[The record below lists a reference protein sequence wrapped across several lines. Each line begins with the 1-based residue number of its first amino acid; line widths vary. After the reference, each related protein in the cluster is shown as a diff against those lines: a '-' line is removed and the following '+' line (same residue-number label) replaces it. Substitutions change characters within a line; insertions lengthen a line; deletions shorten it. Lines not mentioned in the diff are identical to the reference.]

1 MQNIIALHLTTN
13 LLKMRFKRYNIVLAS
28 NSPRRRELLS
38 GLDIDYEVK
47 VLDDIDESY
56 PSSIPLREVAEYLSI
71 KKADAYTSYLKDS
84 DLLITADT
92 IVLLED
98 EIYGKPVDKEDA
110 IRMLRGLS
118 GKTHEVITG
127 VSLVSKDKT
136 VTFSSVTKVVFGDLS
151 DDEINYYIDKYKPYD
166 KAGSY
171 GVQEWIGYVGVKHM
185 EGSYYNVMGLPIYRV
200 FEELKKF

>member
-1 MQNIIALHLTTN
+1 MQNIIALHLITN
-13 LLKMRFKRYNIVLAS
+13 LLIMRFKRYNIVLAS

-38 GLDIDYEVK
+38 GLDIDCKVK

-56 PSSIPLREVAEYLSI
+56 PSSIPLREVAEYLST
-71 KKADAYTSYLKDS
+71 KKANAYTSCLKDN

-92 IVLLED
+92 IVLIED

-118 GKTHEVITG
+118 GKVHEVITG
-127 VSLVSKDKT
+127 VSLVSKNKI
-136 VTFSSVTKVVFGDLS
+136 VSFSSVTKVVFGDLS

>member
-1 MQNIIALHLTTN
+1 MKFKNYNII
-13 LLKMRFKRYNIVLAS
+13 LAS

-38 GLDIDYEVK
+38 GLDIDYEIRI
-47 VLDDIDESY
+47 LADIDESY
-56 PSSIPLREVAEYLSI
+56 PNDIPLEEVAEYLAI
-71 KKADAYTSYLKDS
+71 KKANAYTSGLKAD

-92 IVLLED
+92 IVLID
-98 EIYGKPVDKEDA
+98 NEIYGKPVNKADA
-110 IRMLRGLS
+110 VRMLEGLS
-118 GKTHEVITG
+118 GKTHMVITG
-127 VSLVSKDKT
+127 VCICSTQKKVS
-136 VTFSSVTKVVFGDLS
+136 FSSTTKVTFGDLTL
-151 DDEINYYIDKYKPYD
+151 DEINYYIDKYQPYD

>member
-127 VSLVSKDKT
+127 VSLVSKDKA